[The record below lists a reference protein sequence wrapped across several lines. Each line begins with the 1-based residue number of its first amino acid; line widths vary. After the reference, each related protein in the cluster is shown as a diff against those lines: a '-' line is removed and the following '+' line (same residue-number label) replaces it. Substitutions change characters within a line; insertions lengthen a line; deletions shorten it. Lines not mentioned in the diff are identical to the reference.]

1 MYCFLY
7 LDKTR
12 ASPGTISKNDTC
24 CSRVVCEVCG
34 EIKKLDASLGI
45 KPYFETYMDPF
56 ESKQYKGVN
65 VVGFIEGND
74 PKLKHEMVLLG
85 AHYDHLGF
93 GKIVNNDSI
102 ANGANDNAS
111 GTATVLAIAN
121 RLAHLGT
128 NKRSVIIALFSGEE
142 KGLLGSKSLAKKL
155 NEQQVDLYTMLNFEM
170 IGVPFTR
177 D

>member
-1 MYCFLY
+1 MKLHILLLAVLFFQTGHTQDYEQVKPQELQAMVSFLTSDE
-7 LDKTR
+7 LKGRET
-12 ASPGTISKNDTC
+12 ATESELIAAQFIKSKFIE
-24 CSRVVCEVCG
+24 S
-34 EIKKLDASLGI
+34 GI

-128 NKRSVIIALFSGEE
+128 NKRSVIIALFSVHFF
-142 KGLLGSKSLAKKL
+142 
-155 NEQQVDLYTMLNFEM
+155 Q
-170 IGVPFTR
+170 IHI
-177 D
+177 